1 MPDTRFPRV
10 SVVTVNY
17 NGAELTGAL
26 LDSLER
32 QTYRHHEV
40 VVVDNASTDG
50 SVERLRREHPR
61 ARIVELPGNAGFVGG
76 NNAGIRA
83 ARGEL
88 VALANNDTVAEPGW
102 LEALVHTAGE
112 DPRIAAVASK
122 ILFLRPFV
130 AVRLIPEGGEVPV
143 FVSED
148 SAFAGAGYR
157 KPVFREGFHGPRVLD
172 GRTVRRLA
180 TAGSLY
186 LPVDDARQSPHLT
199 LGLVVE
205 GAARIHVEVGP
216 HRLASLDL
224 GTGYAERRIE
234 VPAAVLAEHARD
246 LINNAG
252 TALSPSGEAADRGIY
267 EPDRGQYDSEED
279 LEAVCGAAVL
289 LRRSALEDVGLFD
302 RDFFMYYEDTDLSWR
317 LRERGYRLRYQPR
330 SVIRHVHA
338 AASVEWSPLFTFHTA
353 RNKLLMIAKNGSAAD
368 FLRAYLAELRSVIAI
383 TMRAWRARRGDDGA
397 RARGEL
403 VIRAR
408 VQISLLTRIPRALLK
423 RLGLLPQ

>member
-1 MPDTRFPRV
+1 MPDTLFPLV

-26 LDSLER
+26 LDSLQR
-32 QTYRHHEV
+32 QTYRQHEV

-61 ARIVELPGNAGFVGG
+61 ARILELPENAGFVGG

-102 LEALVHTAGE
+102 LEALVRTAGE

-130 AVRLIPEGGEVPV
+130 ALRLIPEGGPV

-157 KPVFREGFHGPRVLD
+157 KPVFREGFHGPCALD
-172 GRTVRRLA
+172 GRTVRRLTGAA
-180 TAGSLY
+180 TLY
-186 LPVDDARQSPHLT
+186 LPVDEARQSPHLI
-199 LGLVVE
+199 LGFVAA
-205 GAARIHVEVGP
+205 GDARIRVEVGP
-216 HRLASLDL
+216 HRLASWDL
-224 GTGYAERRIE
+224 RSGFVERRIE
-234 VPAAVLAEHARD
+234 VPAALLAEHAFD

-252 TALSPSGEAADRGIY
+252 TALTPSGEAADRGIY
-267 EPDRGQYDSEED
+267 QPDRGQYDREED

-289 LRRSALEDVGLFD
+289 LRRSALEEAGLFD

-317 LRERGYRLRYQPR
+317 LRDQGYRLRYQPQ

-368 FLRAYLAELRSVIAI
+368 FLRAYFAELRSII
-383 TMRAWRARRGDDGA
+383 GFTMRACRPRRGDDRAQA
-397 RARGEL
+397 RREL
-403 VIRAR
+403 AIRAR
-408 VQISLLTRIPRALLK
+408 VQVSLLTRIPRALLK
-423 RLGLLPQ
+423 RLGILPQ